1 MIRLY
6 DRDADVVSEVVT
18 LVVDIVREGAGTVR
32 DVAYGESLVWT
43 PADVLGI
50 ELGGVLAQSH
60 RRPRTQPAVPV

>member
-32 DVAYGESLVWT
+32 DVAHGELLVWT

-50 ELGGVLAQSH
+50 EPGGVLAQSP
-60 RRPRTQPAVPV
+60 RRPRTQTAVPV